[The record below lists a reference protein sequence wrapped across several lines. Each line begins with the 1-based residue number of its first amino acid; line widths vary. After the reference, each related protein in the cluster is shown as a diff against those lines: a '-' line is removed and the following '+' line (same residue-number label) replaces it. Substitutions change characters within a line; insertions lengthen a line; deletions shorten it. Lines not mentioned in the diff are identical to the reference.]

1 MSPEREWRFRIQD
14 IIEAIQNIE
23 EYMGGQS
30 FEEFA
35 ADRKT
40 VDAVIRNFIVIGE
53 AATRVPQDVIEKN
66 PLIPWAEM
74 RALRNFVVHEYFGVS
89 DKILWDTAKND
100 LTPLPELLRVPLAN
114 SP

>member
-1 MSPEREWRFRIQD
+1 M
-14 IIEAIQNIE
+14 A
-23 EYMGGQS
+23 GQS
-30 FEEFA
+30 FEQFA

-53 AATRVPQDVIEKN
+53 AAAKMPQSVVEGN
-66 PLIPWAEM
+66 PLIPWPEM

-100 LTPLPELLRVPLAN
+100 LSPVPELLQDLQT
-114 SP
+114 STKK